1 MIEAIGVRFQQAG
14 KVYYFDPNGL
24 SPQLDDGVIVETARG
39 IEYGIVAMESQQVE
53 EGSLSLPL
61 KPALRMATDED
72 LKRVAEV
79 EKLRA
84 QALQIC
90 ERKIIDHKL
99 DMKLVDTEVAFD
111 NSKILFYFTADG
123 RVDFRDLVKDLAS
136 TFRMRIELRQIGVR
150 DETKMLG
157 GLGPCGRPCCCAL
170 YMREFHPVSIKM
182 AKEQGLSLNPTKIS
196 GLCGRLMCCLKYEQ
210 DHYEQ
215 THKRM
220 PRIGK
225 EVRTPDGVGF
235 VMDQNA
241 LKDTVR
247 VRIVLPDGVVDLR
260 DYPTDSVSL
269 YDAKAEPSQP
279 TAHAEKPEAPAVR
292 SNNGANG
299 NAQQQPK
306 APEQGAQGGAPKQG
320 GGGQRPSRRGGR
332 GRGGAQQQPQQDGQ
346 QQKPAQQQPAK
357 PKGGN
362 DEQQAAQQTK
372 DEAARAAQRRRRPK
386 PQKKP
391 LSSLNLPE

>member
-1 MIEAIGVRFQQAG
+1 MIEAIGVRFQKAG
-14 KVYYFDPNGL
+14 KVYYFDPSGL
-24 SPQLDDGVIVETARG
+24 WPQLDDGVIVETARG
-39 IEYGIVAMESQQVE
+39 IEYGIVAMERQQVE
-53 EGSLSLPL
+53 EGGLSLPL
-61 KPALRMATDED
+61 KPVLRMAADED
-72 LKRVAEV
+72 MQRVAEV
-79 EKLRA
+79 EQLRG
-84 QALQIC
+84 QAMQIC

-99 DMKLVDTEVAFD
+99 EMKLVDTEVAFD

-170 YMREFHPVSIKM
+170 YMRDFHPVSIKM

-215 THKRM
+215 THKQM

-225 EVRTPDGVGF
+225 EVRTPDGIGF
-235 VMDQNA
+235 VTEQNA

-247 VRIVLPDGVVDLR
+247 VRVVMPDGVVDLR
-260 DYPTDSVSL
+260 DYATAAVSL
-269 YDAKAEPSQP
+269 YDPKTEPEQP
-279 TAHAEKPEAPAVR
+279 PQPAPAPR
-292 SNNGANG
+292 QEPGALRKNEESVPSKP
-299 NAQQQPK
+299 AAADQD
-306 APEQGAQGGAPKQG
+306 GARTAKN
-320 GGGQRPSRRGGR
+320 GGGQPRPSRRGGR
-332 GRGGAQQQPQQDGQ
+332 GRGGAQQDAQPKNGGGAEGQKPPRGAQPQPPKEKEDGV
-346 QQKPAQQQPAK
+346 K
-357 PKGGN
+357 
-362 DEQQAAQQTK
+362 AAP
-372 DEAARAAQRRRRPK
+372 QRKRRPK

-391 LSSLNLPE
+391 LSSFNLPD